1 MKHELKVFLLCLHE
15 YLGLQ
20 SDEPGD
26 VRKGL
31 NERELL
37 GDLRVLHEA
46 NVDARLEVA
55 KGAVDAVALRAE
67 SLVGQVCDGRDQS
80 IDDGRL
86 IDSVNRV
93 VLHNK

>member
-1 MKHELKVFLLCLHE
+1 LKHELKVFLLRLHE

-26 VRKGL
+26 VRKRL

-46 NVDARLEVA
+46 NVDARLEIT

-67 SLVGQVCDGRDQS
+67 SLVGQVCDG
-80 IDDGRL
+80 
-86 IDSVNRV
+86 
-93 VLHNK
+93 